1 MNIIF
6 LYESSL
12 EACFLLRA
20 VITCICSHKLFKLEV
35 ISENK
40 SRVPDTSYANNDY
53 TYVAKVY
60 EDYTEQTEQTE
71 NTKAQKDK
79 KLVIQKNR

>member
-1 MNIIF
+1 M
-6 LYESSL
+6 
-12 EACFLLRA
+12 
-20 VITCICSHKLFKLEV
+20 

-53 TYVAKVY
+53 TYVTKVY

>member
-1 MNIIF
+1 MFFIKSCN
-6 LYESSL
+6 Y
-12 EACFLLRA
+12 
-20 VITCICSHKLFKLEV
+20 VICSHKLFKLEV

-40 SRVPDTSYANNDY
+40 SRVPDTSHANNDY